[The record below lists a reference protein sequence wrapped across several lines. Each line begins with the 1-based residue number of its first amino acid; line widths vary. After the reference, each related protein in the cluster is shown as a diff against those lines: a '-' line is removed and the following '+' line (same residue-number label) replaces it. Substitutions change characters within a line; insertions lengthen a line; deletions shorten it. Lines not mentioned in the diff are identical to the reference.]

1 MIFLCARHTW
11 CTELFF
17 SEAPLCVRN
26 VTLSLS
32 QLLFVTSWSC
42 CLLTRRVR
50 VGGRLDVSSSRQA
63 QRWSVVVLVLWC
75 NWIARTVQCLALAKP
90 SGPCIGAV
98 QEALSRFPVPV
109 FPSHDTPSAALPH
122 HTGVCCIPPVP
133 SSLFPR
139 LQTLHR
145 GFLVCILL
153 WKRTSSLKNEYLV

>member
-42 CLLTRRVR
+42 CLLTRCVR

-122 HTGVCCIPPVP
+122 HTGCVVSLLFQAA
-133 SSLFPR
+133 SSQGSRPCTEDSWCASFSGREPAA
-139 LQTLHR
+139 
-145 GFLVCILL
+145 
-153 WKRTSSLKNEYLV
+153 